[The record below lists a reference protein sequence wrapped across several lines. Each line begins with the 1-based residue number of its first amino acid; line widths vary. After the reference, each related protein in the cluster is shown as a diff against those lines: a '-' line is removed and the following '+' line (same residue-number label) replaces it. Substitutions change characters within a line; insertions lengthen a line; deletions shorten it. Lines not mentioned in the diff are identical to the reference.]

1 MVEHPANGPSDVPYD
16 VVRKKHLFTPHELQ
30 KFIEQEESDK
40 FGGDWEK
47 VPTPRT
53 MALTQRDFKEKDGLP
68 PSGWPQESPGNHQL
82 PTVQE
87 LWRFFH
93 LTYFGEMLDANEG
106 AYGWANNVKNKNR
119 ENPDLYA
126 IIGAVIELMH
136 RDGQRYSVSAEG
148 EIMPIST

>member
-1 MVEHPANGPSDVPYD
+1 MTTLTTLPQVIICRPGIPMVEHPANGPSDVPYD

-87 LWRFFH
+87 LWRVDPR
-93 LTYFGEMLDANEG
+93 MIS
-106 AYGWANNVKNKNR
+106 NNK
-119 ENPDLYA
+119 
-126 IIGAVIELMH
+126 
-136 RDGQRYSVSAEG
+136 
-148 EIMPIST
+148 